1 MFKKMLYFEIYYS
14 IQLIGLILLYP
25 ILILITVVN
34 KIIKIIK
41 TNGFGSR
48 NIRGQ
53 VAVVTGGARGL
64 GRDIAK
70 ELAARGCHIA
80 IVDIKENLA
89 LETAQYLT
97 ETFDIK
103 SKAYKVDVSDY
114 GQLELLRVS
123 ITADLGT
130 PTIIINNAAVLVGSS
145 LTNLSPHEVKQMI
158 EVNFTA
164 VYYILQIFLPKL
176 KELNQGY
183 IVNICSLSALIT
195 SPLFNV
201 YGATK
206 AAIRSLS
213 QALRTELILDRKN
226 ITVTTVMPTFLST
239 NKTVET
245 IHNLTGLRHVL
256 PTMEGEV
263 CSKYAINGMLNGS
276 REITVPCVM
285 LYMYK
290 LLEILPVHVKEL
302 FSAFFA
308 AKKYKTILNCTKIAK
323 VLNKR
328 D

>member
-1 MFKKMLYFEIYYS
+1 MFKQILYFEIYHS
-14 IQLIGLILLYP
+14 IQLIGIILLYP
-25 ILILITVVN
+25 IFILIVVVN
-34 KIIKIIK
+34 KIIRVIK
-41 TNGFGSR
+41 NNGFGSR

-97 ETFDIK
+97 EMYDIK
-103 SKAYKVDVSDY
+103 SKAYKVDVSNY
-114 GQLELLRVS
+114 EQLEQLRIS
-123 ITADLGT
+123 ITADLGV
-130 PTIIINNAAVLVGSS
+130 PTILINNAAILAGSS
-145 LTNLSPHEVKQMI
+145 LINLSPHEVKQMI
-158 EVNFTA
+158 EVNITA
-164 VYYILQIFLPKL
+164 VYYILHIFLPKL

-183 IVNICSLSALIT
+183 IVNICSLSALVT
-195 SPLFNV
+195 SPLLSV
-201 YGATK
+201 YGTTK

-213 QALRTELILDRKN
+213 SALRIEFILERKN

-239 NKTVET
+239 NKTVEK
-245 IHNLTGLRHVL
+245 IHILSGLGNLL
-256 PTMEGEV
+256 PKMEGEV
-263 CSKYAINGMLNGS
+263 CAKYAINGMLNGS
-276 REITVPCVM
+276 REIAVPSVM

-290 LLEILPVHVKEL
+290 LLEILPVLVKEL
-302 FSAFFA
+302 FSAVIVSKNF
-308 AKKYKTILNCTKIAK
+308 KTMKNSAKIAE